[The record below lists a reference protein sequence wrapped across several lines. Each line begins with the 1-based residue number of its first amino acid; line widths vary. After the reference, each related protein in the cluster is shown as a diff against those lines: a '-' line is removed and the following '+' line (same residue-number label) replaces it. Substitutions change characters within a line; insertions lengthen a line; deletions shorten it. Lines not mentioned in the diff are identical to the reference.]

1 MHPGTAGW
9 VGAEKPP
16 YRGELALYALSYGC
30 PPIVFRSWVWRGT
43 FAAIA
48 NIERNGL
55 ICHPVQTIF
64 YQMNMQ
70 PPPPVS
76 QRLPPENVA
85 FHRTELSVILGLY
98 GRMVAAGEWR
108 DYGISSL
115 REIAVFS
122 VFRRTAENPLY
133 RIEKRPKLRMKQ
145 GMYAVIGIDGQV
157 LKRGADLKSVL
168 RVLERKLIRA
178 VE

>member
-1 MHPGTAGW
+1 M
-9 VGAEKPP
+9 
-16 YRGELALYALSYGC
+16 
-30 PPIVFRSWVWRGT
+30 T
-43 FAAIA
+43 F
-48 NIERNGL
+48 
-55 ICHPVQTIF
+55 
-64 YQMNMQ
+64 Q
-70 PPPPVS
+70 PPLGVAQHQVS
-76 QRLPPENVA
+76 FDR
-85 FHRTELSVILGLY
+85 RELSVILGLY

-115 REIAVFS
+115 RDCAVFS

-133 RIEKRPKLRMKQ
+133 RIEKHPKLRNRQ
-145 GMYAVIGIDGQV
+145 GMYAVIGMDGRI